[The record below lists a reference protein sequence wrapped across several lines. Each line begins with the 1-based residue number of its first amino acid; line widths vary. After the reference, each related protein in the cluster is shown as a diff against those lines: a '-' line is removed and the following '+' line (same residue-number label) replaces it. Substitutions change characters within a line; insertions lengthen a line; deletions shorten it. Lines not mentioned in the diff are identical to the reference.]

1 LSKEAAMRQVKCRD
15 AGEDCDAV
23 LTGRDDEEV
32 IAKAKEHV
40 KQHGMKE
47 WNADLEQK
55 VRGIIKN
62 A

>member
-1 LSKEAAMRQVKCRD
+1 MRQVKCRD